1 LKIHYQITKSSNY
14 QISIM
19 SRIGK
24 KPVEIPSGVTVTV
37 GTGNIVSVKGPKG
50 ELKETIDRDIKVEV
64 KDGKVEIE
72 RPTDQIRH
80 RAMHGLYR
88 SLISNMVKGVTEGYK
103 KQLEL
108 VGVGFKASNQGNLLD
123 LSLGYSHN
131 IIFEI
136 PKELKVATSQEKG
149 QNPMINFESIDKQ
162 LIGQV
167 CAKIR
172 SLRKPEPYKGKGVKF
187 AGEVLRRKAGK
198 AAGK

>member
-1 LKIHYQITKSSNY
+1 
-14 QISIM
+14 M

-24 KPVEIPSGVTVTV
+24 QPVVIPSGVTVSVTAE
-37 GTGNIVSVKGPKG
+37 GIVTVKGPKG
-50 ELKETIDRDIKVEV
+50 ELKQTIDRDIKVEV
-64 KDGKVEIE
+64 KDGVVNIA

-88 SLISNMVKGVTEGYK
+88 SLISNMVKGVTEGYTK
-103 KQLEL
+103 KLEL
-108 VGVGFKASNQGNLLD
+108 VGVGYKAANQGNLLD
-123 LSLGYSHN
+123 LALGYSHN

-136 PKELKVATSQEKG
+136 PKELKVTTSQEKG
-149 QNPMINFESIDKQ
+149 QNPMISFESIDKQ